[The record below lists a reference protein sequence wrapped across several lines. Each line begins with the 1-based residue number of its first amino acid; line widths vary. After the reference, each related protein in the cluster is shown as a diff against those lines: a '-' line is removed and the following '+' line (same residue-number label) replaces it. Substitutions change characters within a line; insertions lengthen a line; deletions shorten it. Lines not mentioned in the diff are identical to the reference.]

1 MIELIESDDIY
12 GRATKIGDIIMQGLA
27 EALKDVAHVNDIRGS
42 GCMIGIELTKPCKS
56 LYTEA
61 LKHGL
66 IINVTADSVVRLYPY
81 DYDRPRGSD
90 VVNLLAPLIRD
101 FQ

>member
-1 MIELIESDDIY
+1 
-12 GRATKIGDIIMQGLA
+12 
-27 EALKDVAHVNDIRGS
+27 
-42 GCMIGIELTKPCKS
+42 MIGVELNKPCRS

-66 IINVTADSVVRLYPY
+66 IINVTADSVIRLLPPMIMT
-81 DYDRPRGSD
+81 DQEAQQ
-90 VVNLLAPLIRD
+90 VVSILAPLIKD

>member
-1 MIELIESDDIY
+1 MLSTSKE
-12 GRATKIGDIIMQGLA
+12 
-27 EALKDVAHVNDIRGS
+27 IRGR

-61 LKHGL
+61 LNNCL
-66 IINVTADSVVRLYPY
+66 VINVTADSVIRLLPPMIMT
-81 DYDRPRGSD
+81 DQEAQH
-90 VVNLLAPLIRD
+90 VVSILAPLIRD